1 LVEQNS
7 QLKKEAALSDR
18 KLLARNERIE
28 SLESLLKE
36 AQSKLLTQNEKFESQ
51 LQAVRGRL
59 EQARSHKSQGISM
72 LNLNRIAKPLRG
84 GGAIA
89 ERYKELEKFIIIY

>member
-18 KLLARNERIE
+18 KLTARNERIQN
-28 SLESLLKE
+28 LEFLLKE
-36 AQSKLLTQNEKFESQ
+36 AQNKLLIQNDKFESQ

-59 EQARSHKSQGISM
+59 EQARTHKSQGASM
-72 LNLNRIAKPLRG
+72 LSFNRIAKPLRG
-84 GGAIA
+84 GGTIV
-89 ERYKELEKFIIIY
+89 ET